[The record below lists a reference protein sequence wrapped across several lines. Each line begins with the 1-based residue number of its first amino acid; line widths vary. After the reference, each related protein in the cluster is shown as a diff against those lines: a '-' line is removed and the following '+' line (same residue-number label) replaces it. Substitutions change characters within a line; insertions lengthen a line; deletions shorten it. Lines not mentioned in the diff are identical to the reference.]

1 MLLTGFFVILEKFL
15 IWTPSIARYRK
26 VYLEENIAQAG
37 MTLLGR
43 VVESDGHNLT
53 IAPDLKVKVAQAD
66 QCYRDRMTAFDEY
79 IRKALLDVSETD
91 DSNTDDGAP
100 TDGPDLEERLELDLV
115 EREIAAIIWSPGSI
129 ATSIGSIRP
138 FWTSAGIR
146 SSSVA
151 FQSFPN
157 CTSADFTGCTI

>member
-1 MLLTGFFVILEKFL
+1 MLLTGFFVILAKFL

-53 IAPDLKVKVAQAD
+53 IAPDLKEKVAQAD

-79 IRKALLDVSETD
+79 IRKAGLDVPEPD
-91 DSNTDDGAP
+91 YGNTDDGGP
-100 TDGPDLEERLELDLV
+100 TDGPDLEEIQELDLV
-115 EREIAAIIWSPGSI
+115 EREIAAVIWSPGSI
-129 ATSIGSIRP
+129 ATSIGSICP

-151 FQSFPN
+151 FQSFPD

>member
-1 MLLTGFFVILEKFL
+1 MKLLERVI
-15 IWTPSIARYRK
+15 
-26 VYLEENIAQAG
+26 
-37 MTLLGR
+37 
-43 VVESDGHNLT
+43 ESDGHKLT
-53 IAPDLKVKVAQAD
+53 IAPDLKEKVAQAD
-66 QCYRDRMTAFDEY
+66 QYSKDRMTAFDEY
-79 IRKALLDVSETD
+79 IRKAGLDVSEID

-100 TDGPDLEERLELDLV
+100 TDGPDLEEIQELDLV
-115 EREIAAIIWSPGSI
+115 EREIAAVIWSPGSI
-129 ATSIGSIRP
+129 ATSIGSICP